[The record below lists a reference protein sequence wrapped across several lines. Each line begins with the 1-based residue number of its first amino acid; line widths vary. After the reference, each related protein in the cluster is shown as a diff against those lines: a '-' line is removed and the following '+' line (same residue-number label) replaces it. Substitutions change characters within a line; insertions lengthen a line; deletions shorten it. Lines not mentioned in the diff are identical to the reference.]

1 MTAPESQNS
10 HSSASSDSS
19 RSSASSASSAS
30 SDSSRS
36 SASSDPGAEDRSAR
50 TAVTVF
56 PVLILAAFAVALL
69 VPTQLSPL
77 SAGTNYA
84 LGIIMFGMGLTLT
97 PPDFALVVKRP
108 LPVLVGVVAQFV
120 IMPTLAWVLAKAFQL
135 DPMLAAGVILVGCAP
150 GGTSSNVISYL
161 ARGDVALS
169 VTMTSISTL
178 LAPLMTPL
186 LTQWLAGQYM
196 PVDAGSMAMSIVRM
210 VLVPVVGG
218 LIVRVLFSGFVERI
232 LPAMPW
238 VSVLGICYVVLA
250 VVSKSA
256 TTILSAGLL
265 VLLVVAC
272 HNVLGYL
279 LGYGAGRILGRDARV
294 CRTISIEVGMQ
305 NSGLAATLAGTYF
318 SPEAALPGAVFS
330 TWHNLSG
337 AVLAAVYRRRDGA
350 PAPAAPASPVDAQEG
365 GTPAPSSP
373 AD

>member
-1 MTAPESQNS
+1 MTSPTSPTSPESPS
-10 HSSASSDSS
+10 
-19 RSSASSASSAS
+19 
-30 SDSSRS
+30 
-36 SASSDPGAEDRSAR
+36 AEDRSAR
-50 TAVTVF
+50 IAVTVF
-56 PVLILAAFAVALL
+56 PVLILAAFAVSL
-69 VPTQLSPL
+69 VAPAQLSPL
-77 SAGTNYA
+77 SAWTSIA

-97 PPDFALVVKRP
+97 PPDFALVARRP

-120 IMPTLAWVLAKAFQL
+120 IMPTLAWILAKVFGL
-135 DPMLAAGVILVGCAP
+135 DPALAAGVILVGCAP

-161 ARGDVALS
+161 AKGDVALS

-186 LTQWLAGQYM
+186 LTGWLAGRYM
-196 PVDAGSMAMSIVRM
+196 PVDAGAMAMSIVKM

-218 LIVRVLFSGFVERI
+218 LVVRVLFARAVERV

-256 TTILSAGLL
+256 EKILSAGLL
-265 VLLVVAC
+265 ILLVVAC

-279 LGYGAGRILGRDARV
+279 LGYGAGRMLGRDARV

-305 NSGLAATLAGTYF
+305 NSGLAATLAVAYF
-318 SPEAALPGAVFS
+318 SPAAALPGAVFS

-337 AVLAAVYRRRDGA
+337 AVLAAIYRRLDGRS
-350 PAPAAPASPVDAQEG
+350 PAAALS
-365 GTPAPSSP
+365 APLSAPLPSRR
-373 AD
+373 

>member
-1 MTAPESQNS
+1 
-10 HSSASSDSS
+10 
-19 RSSASSASSAS
+19 
-30 SDSSRS
+30 
-36 SASSDPGAEDRSAR
+36 
-50 TAVTVF
+50 
-56 PVLILAAFAVALL
+56 
-69 VPTQLSPL
+69 
-77 SAGTNYA
+77 
-84 LGIIMFGMGLTLT
+84 
-97 PPDFALVVKRP
+97 
-108 LPVLVGVVAQFV
+108 
-120 IMPTLAWVLAKAFQL
+120 
-135 DPMLAAGVILVGCAP
+135 
-150 GGTSSNVISYL
+150 
-161 ARGDVALS
+161 
-169 VTMTSISTL
+169 
-178 LAPLMTPL
+178 
-186 LTQWLAGQYM
+186 M

-337 AVLAAVYRRRDGA
+337 AVLAAVYRRRDAAVA